1 MSEVTRLTKTDLAA
15 IEARVKAEVA
25 ALGTAPTLESLE
37 AEGYRENKTLN
48 AILDAISGS
57 GRVITLL
64 IAEAIQSGAALI
76 IAVVFAVL
84 EYWRVWS
91 GAGALG
97 QSIEQANL
105 IAFAVVTANVIH
117 PIYSLRHMRGVQHR
131 TITRQ
136 TGRGAVMAFWRR
148 LTGRPTSEAIDWTYN
163 PTLDLAAMMITW
175 TTVIL
180 AVYDLVVP
188 ILTSIIEGTS
198 TKPGLILV
206 IELLMGLGLSL
217 AGVFFLQSAAHEIGV
232 RTLTDQPARLSDVL
246 EQRRAAYDAQL
257 AGMRERLT
265 AEHMQG
271 KIADTER
278 ASKAKPDGKVTA
290 DFLATQT
297 APRVAAVN
305 GSNGNHSGRE
315 THSGA

>member
-1 MSEVTRLTKTDLAA
+1 MADVTRLTKTDLAA
-15 IEARVKAEVA
+15 IEARVRAEVA
-25 ALGTAPTLESLE
+25 ALGAAPTIESLE

-76 IAVVFAVL
+76 IAVVFAIL

-105 IAFAVVTANVIH
+105 IAFAVVTANIVH

-131 TITRQ
+131 TIVRQ
-136 TGRGAVMAFWRR
+136 TGRGYFMAFIRR
-148 LTGRPTSEAIDWTYN
+148 LTGRPTTDTIDWTYN
-163 PTLDLAAMMITW
+163 PTLDLAAMLITW

-188 ILTSIIEGTS
+188 ILSSIITGTA
-198 TKPGLILV
+198 TKPTLILV
-206 IELLMGLGLSL
+206 IELIMGLGLSL

-232 RTLTDQPARLSDVL
+232 RTLTDQPQRLGDVL
-246 EQRRAAYDAQL
+246 SERRAVHDAQV
-257 AGMRERLT
+257 ATVRERIT
-265 AEHMQG
+265 AEYHTA
-271 KIADTER
+271 KIQDAER
-278 ASKAKPDGKVTA
+278 KVKSNGKVATE